1 MGGIEVEEYQL
12 LRGQSGEEEAEGAG
26 RRGIDKEIPVEKN
39 GFQSPA
45 LVLLTAFPP
54 PPPSLSVPHPGGE
67 KTLASLA
74 LLYYRYLPPLRW

>member
-39 GFQSPA
+39 GF
-45 LVLLTAFPP
+45 
-54 PPPSLSVPHPGGE
+54 H
-67 KTLASLA
+67 
-74 LLYYRYLPPLRW
+74 PPLWSS